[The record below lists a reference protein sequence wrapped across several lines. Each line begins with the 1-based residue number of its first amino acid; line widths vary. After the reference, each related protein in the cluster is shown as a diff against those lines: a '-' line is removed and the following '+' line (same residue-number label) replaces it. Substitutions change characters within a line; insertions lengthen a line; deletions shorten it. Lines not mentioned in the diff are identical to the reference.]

1 MSIKE
6 FMEQLARL
14 LGGISESERQEALDY
29 YNSYFDDA
37 GPENEAAVIQELGS
51 PGKVAAIIKADLAD
65 DGGDFGE
72 YTEKGYE
79 DSRVRTE
86 GQMPQTFE
94 KRDCRRDGYRVRG
107 KRNHSNLILIVIL
120 VILASPILLGIGGG
134 ILGVI
139 LGAAGGIFGL
149 VAGLLAGTLGCFLG
163 GVGAVIAGIVKCFTA
178 PVLGLAVIGGG
189 LIMMMIGMLLGLAF
203 VWIAGSFVPW
213 LIRKMI
219 SFCQRKMRDRS
230 KGAQKI

>member
-1 MSIKE
+1 MSRKE

-94 KRDCRRDGYRVRG
+94 
-107 KRNHSNLILIVIL
+107 IL

-163 GVGAVIAGIVKCFTA
+163 GVGVVIAGIVKCFTA